1 MWNSIAISSSGGL
14 WRAFLWQAL
23 LRLQC
28 GGFVNCNAKGLGDEL
43 GENTKTEVVLWTTAE
58 KC

>member
-1 MWNSIAISSSGGL
+1 MPNL
-14 WRAFLWQAL
+14 QPL
-23 LRLQC
+23 LI
-28 GGFVNCNAKGLGDEL
+28 VIAKGLGDEL